1 MQWRKI
7 KPGRGLRHF
16 IWEVGIVILKL
27 LMGESLAKMLF
38 EQALEGDA
46 EEPCGC
52 LREPLQTGRTAHAKA
67 LGQKQTAHRCGSY

>member
-1 MQWRKI
+1 
-7 KPGRGLRHF
+7 
-16 IWEVGIVILKL
+16 
-27 LMGESLAKMLF
+27 MGESLAKMLF

-67 LGQKQTAHRCGSY
+67 LGQHPRQEGNKAPSPLQ

>member
-1 MQWRKI
+1 
-7 KPGRGLRHF
+7 
-16 IWEVGIVILKL
+16 
-27 LMGESLAKMLF
+27 MGESLAKMLF

>member
-52 LREPLQTGRTAHAKA
+52 LRAPPDRENSTCKGPGAEANST
-67 LGQKQTAHRCGSY
+67 SVW